1 MKTNEIF
8 ETSKLCKL
16 TVNSDFCHAQ
26 THIQYKK
33 KQTKT
38 KAEKATSSKR
48 TIWNVIKLK
57 INV

>member
-1 MKTNEIF
+1 MKPNEIF
-8 ETSKLCKL
+8 ETNKLCKL

-33 KQTKT
+33 KNKK

>member
-33 KQTKT
+33 NKQKQ
-38 KAEKATSSKR
+38 KQKKPQVQNEQFEM
-48 TIWNVIKLK
+48 
-57 INV
+57 